1 MRWPPYQHV
10 IFDCDSTLTRVEG
23 IDVLAASAGK
33 QWRVEVLTRAAMEG
47 NLDLEEVYARRLR
60 AVRPTRRQVRAI
72 HQVYKQNTVEDARP
86 VIAALQ
92 ALGHQVYI
100 ISGGLAE
107 PVREFGL
114 YLGVPAE
121 NIRAV
126 DVHYNTL
133 SGRWWE
139 QGEQTYSNET
149 HYLGFDDGSL
159 TISDGKAQIVQELLH
174 NKPGRSLLVGDGY
187 SDLLAGRA
195 VHIFAGYG
203 GVVRRAQVEAAAP
216 CYIHSAS
223 LAPVLALA
231 AGPEGLLRLG
241 DGAFANLRQKAF
253 QLIETGAITFQDE
266 QLHTKFH
273 EAYQAVHSRTY

>member
-1 MRWPPYQHV
+1 
-10 IFDCDSTLTRVEG
+10 
-23 IDVLAASAGK
+23 
-33 QWRVEVLTRAAMEG
+33 VEVLTRAAMEG

-114 YLGVPAE
+114 YLGVPAA

-126 DVHYNTL
+126 DVRYDTL
-133 SGRWWE
+133 SGRWWDQAE
-139 QGEQTYSNET
+139 QDPLNET
-149 HYLGFDDGSL
+149 HYLNFDSGSL
-159 TISDGKAQIVQELLH
+159 TISDGKAQIVQELLQ
-174 NKPGRSLLVGDGY
+174 KQPGRSLLVGDGY

-195 VHIFAGYG
+195 VNLFAGYG
-203 GVVRRAQVEAAAP
+203 GVVRREQVEAVAP
-216 CYIHSAS
+216 CYIHSPS
-223 LAPVLALA
+223 LSPVLALA
-231 AGPEGLLRLG
+231 AGPEGLLRLH
-241 DGAFANLRQKAF
+241 DTPFASLCQKAF
-253 QLIETGAITFQDE
+253 ELIETGAITFRHE
-266 QLHTKFH
+266 QLRTKFH
-273 EAYQAVHSRTY
+273 EAYQAVHSRTH

>member
-72 HQVYKQNTVEDARP
+72 HQVYKQNAVEDARP

-114 YLGVPAE
+114 YLGIPAE

-126 DVHYNTL
+126 DVRYDAL
-133 SGRWWE
+133 SGRWWD
-139 QGEQTYSNET
+139 QGEQNDRDET
-149 HYLGFDDGSL
+149 HYLDFDNGSL
-159 TISDGKAQIVQELLH
+159 TISDGKAQIVQELLQH
-174 NKPGRSLLVGDGY
+174 KPGRSLLIGDGY

-195 VHIFAGYG
+195 VNLFAGYG
-203 GVVRRAQVEAAAP
+203 GVARREQVEAAAP
-216 CYIHSAS
+216 CYIHSLS
-223 LAPVLALA
+223 LTPVLALA
-231 AGPEGLLRLG
+231 AGPEGLLRLL
-241 DGAFANLRQKAF
+241 DTPFAGLCQKAF
-253 QLIETGAITFQDE
+253 QLIETGAITFRDE
-266 QLHTKFH
+266 QLRTKFH
-273 EAYQAVHSRTY
+273 KAYQAVHSRTH